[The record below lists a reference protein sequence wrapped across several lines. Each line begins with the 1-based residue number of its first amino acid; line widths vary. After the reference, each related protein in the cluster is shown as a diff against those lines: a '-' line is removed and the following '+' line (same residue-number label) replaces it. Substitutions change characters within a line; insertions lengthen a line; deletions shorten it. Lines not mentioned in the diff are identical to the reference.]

1 MVFHSNLNFPALLL
15 SLSSLM
21 ACGPKDAFDDA
32 GDESGGASTTTG
44 DEATTSGA
52 SDPTTPGTATAATG
66 GTATTATGTATATTA
81 STSATSGEE
90 PSTTTGPGT
99 TVGTSASDVTT
110 DGTSETGDEPAPV
123 IPCEGEGTPL
133 ELFPTTMAYL
143 QSQVPPAPNP
153 SGTSGTT
160 DGGELDPGTL
170 MVKLSNQTF
179 TCADPEATLP
189 CGKLWEVTIVIPPE
203 FQSPG
208 VFNLVGN
215 DVRGVAIE
223 TGAGQGEDCSFGGGS
238 FDATF
243 QILAIDDKTVQ
254 GRLCNVA
261 HSFFESDPDLEGTF
275 TAARCQ

>member
-1 MVFHSNLNFPALLL
+1 MAFHPNFFSSALLL
-15 SLSSLM
+15 SLSSLP
-21 ACGPKDAFDDA
+21 ACGPKDALDDA

-44 DEATTSGA
+44 DEVTTGA
-52 SDPTTPGTATAATG
+52 SDPTAPGTASATTATG
-66 GTATTATGTATATTA
+66 GTATTATATSA
-81 STSATSGEE
+81 STSATSGDDTST
-90 PSTTTGPGT
+90 STTSAGT
-99 TVGTSASDVTT
+99 TVATSSSEVTSDA
-110 DGTSETGDEPAPV
+110 TSETGDPPPV
-123 IPCEGEGTPL
+123 VPCEGEGAPL

-170 MVKLSNQTF
+170 LVKLSNQTF
-179 TCADPEATLP
+179 TCADPEAPLA
-189 CGKLWEVTIVIPPE
+189 CGKRWEVTIVIPPE

-208 VFNLVGN
+208 VFNLAGA

-223 TGAGQGEDCSFGGGS
+223 TGAGQGEDCSFGGGT

-254 GRLCNVA
+254 GRLCNV
-261 HSFFESDPDLEGTF
+261 SDNFFESDPNLEGTF
-275 TAARCQ
+275 AAARCP